1 MACEDTQQAP
11 QYHSKLFAKLHGVL
25 TQTTLWI
32 LITLSTS
39 SPVPKN
45 INNWSM
51 DGNVTFEKPNY
62 TGTVCCLQTRYF
74 NAIYFS
80 HQLHTHSVSY
90 FACQTNWRNEI
101 KKTSWLQTLSVQIHT
116 LGSGTHIITWQTT
129 THSKQNTTQIANM
142 VKSDLLNYIL
152 A

>member
-11 QYHSKLFAKLHGVL
+11 QYYSNPFAKVHGVL

-32 LITLSTS
+32 LITLSNS
-39 SPVPKN
+39 SPVPNN
-45 INNWSM
+45 INWIM